1 MKQYR
6 GMSINPCL
14 NGFIVIVGCQTL
26 VFANLHQ
33 VAEALHRYA
42 DDPEAEEKLY
52 LENTRA
58 FSGLE
63 NPVPTPPPTVRRD
76 IAFIEP
82 DTQASQSPPGVL
94 SRPTR

>member
-52 LENTRA
+52 LQNSLVNTMIGHPPIESEMKADRPA
-58 FSGLE
+58 QGSG
-63 NPVPTPPPTVRRD
+63 
-76 IAFIEP
+76 
-82 DTQASQSPPGVL
+82 
-94 SRPTR
+94 SRPVHR